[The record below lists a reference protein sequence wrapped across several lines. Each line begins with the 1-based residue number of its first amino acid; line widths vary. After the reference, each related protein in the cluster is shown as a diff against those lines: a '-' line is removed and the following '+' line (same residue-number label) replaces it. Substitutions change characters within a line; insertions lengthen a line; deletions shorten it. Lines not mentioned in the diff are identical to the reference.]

1 MISIIRSCESRYTG
15 LVRAER
21 PQEHERG
28 IVIRKSLALCV
39 FLSLLTGLGSLA
51 YDRSEFLF
59 LDEIEVGMAGVGR
72 TIVSADTITE
82 FSAEI
87 LGVVDQPGDLS
98 DFIVVRVSGEAIGR
112 SGGIA
117 QGMSGSPIYVNGK
130 IIGALSRSASW
141 SKDLT
146 PIGLV
151 TPIEPMLSVLDS
163 ASTAH
168 AFAQPTELAVLD
180 DVQIIETESVPSV
193 EALASAP
200 DTIYAYTV
208 STPIV
213 TRGLSDRAQET
224 LMSGLPSTVR
234 PLLLAD
240 DLFPT
245 LLGTEP
251 RGLSAL
257 GLSLVPTAGSPE
269 GGGVDPASLEPGSA
283 IGVALATGD
292 ISIGALGTLS
302 YRDGDALIG
311 FGHRFIY
318 DGPST
323 FPMTTVSI
331 IDTMKAYDASFK
343 LGTLG
348 ESIGTISEDR
358 IAAIGGRI
366 GDLPDG
372 IKLSLSAVDADS
384 TRAEAFAIEL
394 VDEPRLMPELL
405 LSTGFEAIDSTLDRI
420 GQGTVV
426 VTYEIE
432 GAGMPAPLVRRDSF
446 FSAVDIAVFPPLQLA
461 GIVSALQY
469 NEFADPQITHITSA
483 MEFTEEI
490 RGIRVNDLQIEWLT
504 YEPGETIQ
512 FLLSLQ
518 TYQGEAIT
526 REGEITIPEELIAEH
541 ILVRAYGGARY
552 LESGE
557 TAEVFEDLGDLIEAI
572 EEFPSYETLTVE
584 LFAIDPFSARSDA
597 LFGVDEVTFDFPG
610 YVVYGK
616 REVSAL
622 LFLSSDEEGS
632 GLDW

>member
-1 MISIIRSCESRYTG
+1 MW
-15 LVRAER
+15 ADR

-28 IVIRKSLALCV
+28 IVIRKSLTLCV
-39 FLSLLTGLGSLA
+39 FLILLISLALQA
-51 YDRSEFLF
+51 YDRDEFLF
-59 LDEIEVGMAGVGR
+59 LDEIEIGMKGVGK

-82 FSAEI
+82 FAVDI
-87 LGVVDQPGDLS
+87 LGVIDQPGDLS
-98 DFIVVRVSGEAIGR
+98 DFIVVRVSGDAIGR

-117 QGMSGSPIYVNGK
+117 QGMSGSPIYVDGK

-151 TPIEPMLSVLDS
+151 TPIEPMLSVLDA
-163 ASTAH
+163 ASTGQ
-168 AFAQPTELAVLD
+168 AFAQPMEFAILD
-180 DVQIIETESVPSV
+180 DVQLVET
-193 EALASAP
+193 ASAP
-200 DTIYAYTV
+200 STETLASSPDAIYAYTV

-213 TRGLSDRAQET
+213 TRGLSDRAQEM
-224 LMSGLPSTVR
+224 LMSGLSSSEHT
-234 PLLLAD
+234 LLLAD

-245 LLGTEP
+245 VLGAQP
-251 RGLSAL
+251 RGLGAL
-257 GLSLVPTAGSPE
+257 GLSLIPTAGAADGS
-269 GGGVDPASLEPGSA
+269 GINPASLGPGSA
-283 IGVALATGD
+283 LGVALATGD
-292 ISIGALGTLS
+292 ISIGALGTLT
-302 YRDGDALIG
+302 YRDGDSLIG

-318 DGPST
+318 DGTAT

-343 LGTLG
+343 LGALG

-366 GDLPDG
+366 GNLPNG
-372 IKLSLSAVDADS
+372 IELSLSAIDS
-384 TRAEAFAIEL
+384 DSARAETFSIEL

-405 LSTGFEAIDSTLDRI
+405 LSTSFEAIDGTLDRV

-426 VTYEIE
+426 VTYEIG
-432 GAGMPAPLVRRDSF
+432 GAGMSAPLVRRDSF
-446 FSAVDIAVFPPLQLA
+446 FSATDIAIFPPLQLA

-490 RGIRVNDLQIEWLT
+490 RGVRINDLQIEWLT

-526 REGEITIPEELIAEH
+526 REGEIMIPEELLAEH
-541 ILVRAYGGARY
+541 ILVRAYGGPRR

-557 TAEVFEDLGDLIEAI
+557 TPEVFEDLGDLVDAI
-572 EEFPSYETLTVE
+572 EEFPSYEMLTVE
-584 LFAIDPFSARSDA
+584 LFAVDPFAAHADA
-597 LFGVDEVTFDFPG
+597 LFGVDEVTFEFPG
-610 YVVYGK
+610 HVVYGE

-622 LFLSSDEEGS
+622 LFLSNGEEDSDLG
-632 GLDW
+632 W